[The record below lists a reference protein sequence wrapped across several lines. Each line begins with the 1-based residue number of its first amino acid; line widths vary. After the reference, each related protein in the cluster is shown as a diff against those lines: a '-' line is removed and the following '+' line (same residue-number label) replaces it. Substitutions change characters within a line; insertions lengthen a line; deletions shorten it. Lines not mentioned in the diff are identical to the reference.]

1 MPRLL
6 PALLLFLGILLA
18 LPSPTHAATKGAEY
32 IIISGGPALHKLE
45 KYRVPADHHDKWWGN
60 FIRSARIRIEQL
72 RKERGPTYNITWLV
86 YRPGY
91 VNRAAEDGAPLIS
104 NIESVREKYNLK
116 LVWYNKGQDVIN
128 YINGGINRNTYKIV
142 GLEYFGHSNRHAFI
156 FDYSNHI
163 LGASKAWLHE
173 DDLNHI
179 NKKAFEKKATVKS
192 YGCHTAESMSAAFY
206 KHVRIKMWGAIGKTD
221 YSHISDGPNGTL
233 PTISSGGG
241 YWSY

>member
-1 MPRLL
+1 MPRLI
-6 PALLLFLGILLA
+6 PILLLFLGILLA
-18 LPSPTHAATKGAEY
+18 VPSASHAAKGSEF
-32 IIISGGPALHKLE
+32 IIISGGPALQKLE

-72 RKERGPTYNITWLV
+72 RKQHGPTANITWLV

-91 VNRAAEDGAPLIS
+91 VNRAAEDGAPLIA
-104 NIESVREKYNLK
+104 NIESVRDKYGLK
-116 LVWYNKGQDVIN
+116 LVWYSKGQDVIN
-128 YINGGINRNTYKIV
+128 YINGGLNRSIYKIV
-142 GLEYFGHSNRHAFI
+142 GLEYFGHSNKHAFI

-173 DDLNHI
+173 QDLKLLNR
-179 NKKAFEKKATVKS
+179 KAFDKNAMVKS

-206 KHVRIKMWGAIGKTD
+206 KHVRVKMWGAIGKTD
-221 YSHISDGPNGTL
+221 YSHISQGPSGTL

>member
-1 MPRLL
+1 MPRFIFII
-6 PALLLFLGILLA
+6 LLFLIA
-18 LPSPTHAATKGAEY
+18 FSAKAHAAKGAEY
-32 IIISGGPALHKLE
+32 IIVSGGPALQKFE

-72 RKERGPTYNITWLV
+72 RKERGPTANITWLV

-91 VNRAAEDGAPLIS
+91 VNRAAEDGAPLLA
-104 NIESVREKYNLK
+104 NIESVREKYNIK
-116 LVWYNKGQDVIN
+116 LVWYSKGQDVIS
-128 YINGGINRNTYKIV
+128 YLNGGINRSIYKIV
-142 GLEYFGHSNRHAFI
+142 GFEYFGHSNKHAFI

-173 DDLNHI
+173 QDLKLI
-179 NKKAFEKKATVKS
+179 DKKAFDKKAMVRS

-206 KHVRIKMWGAIGKTD
+206 KHVRVKMWGAIGKTD
-221 YSHISDGPNGTL
+221 YSRISEGSEGTL
-233 PTISSGGG
+233 PSISSAGG